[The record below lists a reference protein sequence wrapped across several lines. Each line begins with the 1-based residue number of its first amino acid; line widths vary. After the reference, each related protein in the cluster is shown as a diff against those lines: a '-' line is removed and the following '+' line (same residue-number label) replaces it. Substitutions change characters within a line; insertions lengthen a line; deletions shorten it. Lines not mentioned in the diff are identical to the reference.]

1 MGREGQ
7 LKSWYGKGDNAMV
20 SIPMALVDFIPVI
33 LYCLSAVM
41 LQKDFYDRMSKGAF
55 ALFSAGTIMSI
66 IAGLFKATWKLLFAL
81 DLCDFDRLN
90 KSFFPL
96 QSVGFVLAGIALM
109 AMVFVKNKGTS
120 LHSVA
125 PAVYAGTGL
134 FIVLMILGLCGM
146 FLGLSVEAKRRKKIS
161 AMVLFIITF
170 IFMLMMGYLS
180 SKNFEKASMNWI
192 SEGVNVIGWS
202 IFLIGTKI
210 LTQKP

>member
-1 MGREGQ
+1 
-7 LKSWYGKGDNAMV
+7 MV
-20 SIPMALVDFIPVI
+20 SIPMALVDYIPVI

-41 LQKDFYDRMSKGAF
+41 LQRDLYYRMSKGAF
-55 ALFSAGTIMSI
+55 ALFSAGTFMSI

-96 QSVGFVLAGIALM
+96 QSVGFVLAGTALM
-109 AMVFVKNKGTS
+109 AMVFVKNKDTS

-125 PAVYAGTGL
+125 PAVFAGTGL

-146 FLGLSVEAKRRKKIS
+146 FAGLSIEAKRRKKAS

-180 SKNFEKASMNWI
+180 SKNFEEASMNWI
-192 SEGVNVIGWS
+192 SEGVNIVGWS
-202 IFLIGTKI
+202 VFLIGTKI
-210 LTQKP
+210 LTKKSGAIAG

>member
-146 FLGLSVEAKRRKKIS
+146 FLVYRLRQNAGRKY
-161 AMVLFIITF
+161 LRWFC
-170 IFMLMMGYLS
+170 LS
-180 SKNFEKASMNWI
+180 SHLYSC
-192 SEGVNVIGWS
+192 S
-202 IFLIGTKI
+202 
-210 LTQKP
+210 